1 MTGVVFIRYGLT
13 LRNLEKREMGH
24 LDILLFEKD
33 EEQTSRLAD
42 RLASIKFTQLYSSD
56 FVNHLNLSE
65 IRATLGNVAVIE
77 LPGTGITWT

>member
-1 MTGVVFIRYGLT
+1 MVKLSGTRRNGGWDT
-13 LRNLEKREMGH
+13 LASPV
-24 LDILLFEKD
+24 FEKGED
-33 EEQTSRLAD
+33 QTSRLAD